1 MAGNIKG
8 ITIEIGGNTTPLQKA
23 LSDVNSKSKSLKTEL
38 KDVERLLKLD
48 PTNTT
53 LLAQKQELLAQSVQ
67 TTKEKLDRLKEAEAQ
82 VQEQA
87 AKGEITQEQYRAY
100 QREVESTEE
109 ELRYLEKQQSE
120 TTEQIERGGKTAK
133 QAAKEAEDAKEKW
146 QKFGEALKTV
156 GEIAGKAI
164 IALGSAATAAG
175 AAIVKMSIDAAYN
188 ADDLNTLAKTTGLA
202 TDTLQR
208 FQYASDIIDVS
219 MDTLTG
225 SLSKLTKQMA
235 SARDGSGAAADAFA
249 ALGVS
254 VTDENGALRDNEE
267 VFADVIRALG
277 TIENETERDALA
289 MAIFGKSAQ
298 ELNPLIMGGV
308 DALEEL
314 GAEAEEA
321 GLILSQDMLDSLNT
335 LSNAMDKAKATTS
348 MLGNLFGTVF
358 AEDIAGFVNDFTAG
372 AQRLGKAFRE
382 GGVDALA
389 DEFGEVLTEMVNKI
403 AEALPKI
410 VEGGLTI
417 VEKFAD
423 SILSNAGTITKT
435 AVQIVTKLVEAIMKA
450 LPKVAT
456 AAGEIVGTLGE
467 TIGSELPTLIPVIV
481 QGIVNFAS
489 AIVEQLP
496 TILEAVIQLVE
507 GLAVG
512 IIDAIPIIVEALPEV
527 ISGIIDALIGMIP
540 QIIECGITLLTA
552 LVENLPE
559 IIEGI
564 VEALPKIITAITDK
578 LIEMIPQI
586 ISAGVKLLVS
596 LVTNLP
602 QIIAAVIKVIP
613 QIISAIV
620 QTVVGL
626 HGQIAEAGR
635 TLFGKLVERGSQII
649 EEIKSFV
656 RNLVQSIVSTI
667 SGAFS
672 DFFNV
677 GYQIVQGVWNGL
689 SSGWSWLTGQV
700 SSLAQ
705 NLLQAAKNA
714 LGIAS
719 PSRKFRDEVGAMMA
733 AGIGEGFDVETPKE
747 FQRIKNRL
755 NAEERKLAAAVTNN
769 STVNNTTTLGGI
781 VININGSV
789 ENAAA
794 AKQYGRDLASA
805 LASELRYK
813 GVLQLA

>member
-53 LLAQKQELLAQSVQ
+53 LLAQKQELLGQSVQ
-67 TTKEKLDRLKEAEAQ
+67 ATKEKLEKLREAEAQ

-164 IALGSAATAAG
+164 FALGSAATAAG

-188 ADDLNTLAKTTGLA
+188 ADDLNTLAKTTGIA
-202 TDTLQR
+202 TDTLQK
-208 FQYASDIIDVS
+208 FQYASDMIDVS

-225 SLSKLTKQMA
+225 SLTKLTRQMS
-235 SARDGSGAAADAFA
+235 SARDGTGAAAEAFA

-254 VTDENGALRDNEE
+254 VTDADGNLRDNEE

-277 TIENETERDALA
+277 QIENETERDALA
-289 MAIFGKSAQ
+289 MEIFGKSAQ
-298 ELNPLIMGGV
+298 DLNPLIMGGV

-335 LSNAMDKAKATTS
+335 LSDAMDKAKATTS
-348 MLGNLFGTVF
+348 ALGNLFGTVF

-417 VEKFAD
+417 VEKFAG
-423 SILSNAGTITKT
+423 SILNNAGTITKT

-450 LPKVAT
+450 LPKIAT

-467 TIGSELPTLIPVIV
+467 TIGNELPTLIPTII
-481 QGIVNFAS
+481 QGIVSFAQ
-489 AIVEQLP
+489 AIVAQLP
-496 TILEAVIQLVE
+496 TILSAVVQLIE

-512 IIDAIPIIVEALPEV
+512 IIDSLPIILEALPEI
-527 ISGIIDALIGMIP
+527 ISGIVDALIGLIP
-540 QIIECGITLLTA
+540 EIIECGVTLLTA

-559 IIEGI
+559 IINAI
-564 VEALPKIITAITDK
+564 VEVLPEIITAITEK
-578 LIEMIPQI
+578 LIQMIPQI

-602 QIIAAVIKVIP
+602 QIIAAVVKVIP
-613 QIISAIV
+613 QIITAIV

-626 HGQIAEAGR
+626 HNQIAEAGR
-635 TLFGKLVERGSQII
+635 NLFLKLVERGAAII

-656 RNLVQSIVSTI
+656 HNLVQSIVSTI
-667 SGAFS
+667 TGAFS

-677 GYQIVQGVWNGL
+677 GYNIVMGVWNGL

-705 NLLQAAKNA
+705 SLLQSAKAA

-719 PSRKFRDEVGAMMA
+719 PSKKFRDEVGAMMA
-733 AGIGEGFDVETPKE
+733 AGIGEGFDTETPKQ
-747 FQRIKNRL
+747 FAQIKSRL
-755 NAEERKLAAAVTNN
+755 NAEEKKLAASMSNT
-769 STVNNTTTLGGI
+769 STVNNSVALGGI
-781 VININGSV
+781 VVNINGAVDSM
-789 ENAAA
+789 AK
-794 AKQYGRDLASA
+794 AKQYG
-805 LASELRYK
+805 SEAAAEIQRQLRYK

>member
-23 LSDVNSKSKSLKTEL
+23 ISDVNDKSKSLKTEL

-53 LLAQKQELLAQSVQ
+53 LLAQKQELLGQSIQ
-67 TTKEKLDRLKEAEAQ
+67 TTKEKLDKLREAEAQ

-133 QAAKEAEDAKEKW
+133 QAAKEADDAKEKW
-146 QKFGEALKTV
+146 HKFGEALKTV

-175 AAIVKMSIDAAYN
+175 AAIVRMSVDAAYN
-188 ADDLNTLAKTTGLA
+188 ADDLNTLSKTTGIA
-202 TDTLQR
+202 TDTLQK

-225 SLSKLTKQMA
+225 SLSKLTKQMS
-235 SARDGSGAAADAFA
+235 SARDGTGSAADAFA

-254 VTDENGALRDNEE
+254 VTDANGNLRDNED
-267 VFADVIRALG
+267 VFAETIRALG
-277 TIENETERDALA
+277 QIENETERDALA
-289 MAIFGKSAQ
+289 MEIFGKSAQ
-298 ELNPLIMGGV
+298 DLNPLILGGV

-335 LSNAMDKAKATTS
+335 LSDAMDKAKSTTK

-358 AEDIAGFVNDFTAG
+358 AEDIAGFVNDFTEG
-372 AQRLGKAFRE
+372 AQRLGSAFRE

-389 DEFGEVLTEMVNKI
+389 DEFGEVLSEMINKI
-403 AEALPKI
+403 AEALPQI

-417 VEKFAD
+417 VEKFAG
-423 SILSNAGTITKT
+423 SILDNASKLTET
-435 AVQIVTKLVEAIMKA
+435 AVQIVTKLVEALMSA

-456 AAGEIVGTLGE
+456 AAGEIVGTLGT
-467 TIGSELPTLIPVIV
+467 TIGKELPTLIPVIV
-481 QGIVNFAS
+481 QGIVDFAA
-489 AIVEQLP
+489 AIVQQLP
-496 TILEAVIQLVE
+496 TILDAVVQLIE

-512 IIDAIPIIVEALPEV
+512 IINSLPIIIKALPK
-527 ISGIIDALIGMIP
+527 IITGIIDALIGFIP
-540 QIIECGITLLTA
+540 EIIECGITLLTA

-559 IIEGI
+559 IINGI
-564 VEALPKIITAITDK
+564 VQVLPEIITAIVQK

-586 ISAGVKLLVS
+586 IDAGVQLLVA

-602 QIIAAVIKVIP
+602 TIIVAVVKAIP
-613 QIISAIV
+613 QIITAIV
-620 QTVVGL
+620 QTVAGL
-626 HGQIAEAGR
+626 SHEVAEAGR
-635 TLFGKLVERGSQII
+635 ELFLKLVERGASII
-649 EEIKSFV
+649 EEVKSFV
-656 RNLVQSIVSTI
+656 HNLVQGIISTI
-667 SGAFS
+667 TGAFT

-677 GYQIVQGVWNGL
+677 GYNIVQGVWSGL

-700 SSLAQ
+700 SSLAN

-719 PSRKFRDEVGAMMA
+719 PSKKFRDDVGKMMA
-733 AGIGEGFDVETPKE
+733 AGIGEGFDDETPKE

-755 NAEERKLAAAVTNN
+755 NAEEKKLAAAVTNN
-769 STVNNTTTLGGI
+769 STVNNSTTLGGI
-781 VININGSV
+781 VVNINGAV

-794 AKQYGRDLASA
+794 AKRYGRELADELVA
-805 LASELRYK
+805 ELRYK